1 MSATCPHCG
10 EPLPAVVDAFCP
22 ECRTR
27 LDEVPRPR
35 DPVTDK
41 IRRDLWKDNAILF
54 TLGGVFALLGAAFE
68 FALWL
73 GGGDAQ
79 LASGGAVH
87 GTLGLI
93 LVVVGGTLSRRR

>member
-1 MSATCPHCG
+1 LVSSDGPRCPHCG

-41 IRRDLWKDNAILF
+41 VRRDLWKDNAILF
-54 TLGGVFALLGAAFE
+54 TLGGVFAILGAIVE
-68 FALWL
+68 FGLWL
-73 GGGDAQ
+73 GGGDVG
-79 LASGGAVH
+79 LALAARSTGPSAADVDAAAV
-87 GTLGLI
+87 
-93 LVVVGGTLSRRR
+93 RA